1 MDKWINE
8 PDIASDIN
16 SKIIYH
22 SLLKFAF
29 FTYEHLQFDY
39 YMYSRILFFLNLSCL
54 ILAEL
59 SFLKNLLD
67 FEKIINSQEVSKTV
81 HSPEGFHVRI
91 MHDFPTE
98 F

>member
-39 YMYSRILFFLNLSCL
+39 DVYSRILFFFNLSCL

-81 HSPEGFHVRI
+81 HSPEGFYVHI
-91 MHDFPTE
+91 MHDFPT
-98 F
+98 